1 MGRQDLA
8 QFLRAR
14 RTGSRPEDFG
24 LPTAPRRTPG
34 LRREEVAEL
43 AHVSVDYYARLEQ
56 ARGPHPSPRV
66 LSALADALRLS
77 DAERVHLFRLG
88 AAPGPPTSPK
98 RQVVPSVAAFLNRLP
113 GTAAVVTDAGY
124 DVIAWNP
131 LADALLGDLAGEP
144 NIARRW
150 FLGLGH
156 PMEVSAGLS
165 RVVVARLRAA
175 SSRYPADERIS
186 GVVAELTG
194 ASAEF
199 RELWAADPVHSPGH
213 CDRTVLHPEVGALR
227 LHSDVLAVPDEDQQV
242 VFLTAADTAVSQRL
256 QCLEHVF

>member
-1 MGRQDLA
+1 M
-8 QFLRAR
+8 RAR
-14 RTGSRPEDFG
+14 REGLRPRDFG

-43 AHVSVDYYARLEQ
+43 AHVSVDYYSRLEQ

-77 DAERVHLFRLG
+77 AAERAHLFRLG
-88 AAPGPPTSPK
+88 AAPGLPASPK
-98 RQVVPSVAAFLNRLP
+98 RQVTPSVAAFLNRLP
-113 GTAAVVTDAGY
+113 DSAAVVTDAGY
-124 DVIAWNP
+124 DVIAWNA
-131 LADALLGDLAGEP
+131 LANALLGDLAGEP

-156 PMEVSAGLS
+156 PMEVSEGLS
-165 RVVVARLRAA
+165 RVAVARLRAA
-175 SSRYPADERIS
+175 SSRYPGDVRIS
-186 GVVAELTG
+186 GVVTELTR

-213 CDRTVLHPEVGALR
+213 CDRTVLHPEAGALE
-227 LHSDVLAVPDEDQQV
+227 LHSDVLTVPDVDQQV
-242 VFLTAADTAVSQRL
+242 VFLTAAGAASRRWLDLAGQRL
-256 QCLEHVF
+256 ARQRE